1 MTPIPSRVARVVPD
15 LPAGPPGQIYD
26 YLVPDELGDQI
37 RLGQRVQVPFG
48 RRRIFAFVVELV
60 EESGLENLKQIERI
74 QTPDPLLLA
83 HQISLARWIS
93 AHYMSPLPEAIR
105 AMVPPSLRTGKPG
118 ARPRVRRSHQDVA
131 GGRPL
136 TSGPELV
143 LSAAQE
149 AALDP
154 IRSAVLWSQPGE
166 FLLFGVTGSG
176 KTEVY
181 LAAIKTALGQGRGA
195 IVLIPE
201 ISLTPQTVARF
212 SVHFPDR
219 VAVLHSAL
227 TPAERARE
235 WRRVRSGKVDVV
247 VGSRSAIFAP
257 MSNVG
262 LIVVDEEDSTSY
274 KQYDRV
280 PRYHAV
286 EVARRLGRILSV
298 PVVLGSATP
307 RLEIYHQ
314 AVHGTGITMLRL
326 PGRFG
331 GRPLPPVHVVDLRE
345 ELAKGNTS
353 PFSTRLAESVSA
365 TLAARGQ
372 VILFLNRRGVSSV
385 VLCRTCGEALGCPN
399 CSVSLT
405 LHASDLMCTCHY
417 CGHQIR
423 LPERC
428 PECDGK
434 ILRAL
439 GAGTERVEAEVRSRW
454 PMARVLRMDRDT
466 VGHRDAHREIY
477 QAFAER
483 RADLL
488 IGTQM
493 VAKGWDLPG
502 VRLVGIVNADIA
514 LHFPDFRASEH
525 TFSLLTQVAGR
536 AGRGDEP
543 AQVILQTYSPE
554 HPAVLHAM
562 THDYEAFAGPELEA
576 RRQLHFPPY
585 TRIVVLTRSATT
597 EEVARA
603 DCEREAARLGPLAAA
618 AQVEILGPSP
628 AFIPKLRTL
637 YRWQLSL
644 RGLKLEGIREQLP
657 TARGWTVDVDPA

>member
-1 MTPIPSRVARVVPD
+1 MSPTSPMVARVVPD
-15 LPAGPPGQIYD
+15 LPAGPPGQVYD
-26 YLVPDELGDQI
+26 YLVPDEMGDQI

-60 EESGLENLKQIERI
+60 EESGVESLKQIERI
-74 QTPDPLLLA
+74 QNPDPLLLA

-93 AHYMSPLPEAIR
+93 AHYLSPLPEAIR
-105 AMVPPSLRTGKPG
+105 AMVPPALRTGTPG
-118 ARPRVRRSHQDVA
+118 ARLRARKSQGAVA
-131 GGRPL
+131 DL
-136 TSGPELV
+136 TTPSAPPELL
-143 LSAAQE
+143 LSDAQE
-149 AALDP
+149 AVLDP
-154 IRSAVLWSQPGE
+154 IRSAVLWSKPGE

-181 LAAIKTALGQGRGA
+181 LAAIKAALGQGRGA

-235 WRRVRSGKVDVV
+235 WRRVRAGKVDVV

-257 MSNVG
+257 MSNLG

-307 RLEIYHQ
+307 RLEVYHQ
-314 AVHGTGITMLRL
+314 AVHDTGIRMLRL
-326 PGRFG
+326 PGRYG
-331 GRPLPPVHVVDLRE
+331 GRPMPPVHVVDLRE

-353 PFSTRLAESVSA
+353 PFSARLAESVSK
-365 TLAARGQ
+365 TLAEQGQ

-385 VLCRTCGEALGCPN
+385 VLCRACGEALGCPN

-405 LHASDLMCTCHY
+405 LHAPDLMCTCHY
-417 CGHQIR
+417 CGHQVR

-434 ILRAL
+434 ILKAL
-439 GAGTERVEAEVRSRW
+439 GAGTEKVEAEVRSRW
-454 PMARVLRMDRDT
+454 PTARVLRMDRDT

-554 HPAVLHAM
+554 HPAVLHAV

-576 RRQLHFPPY
+576 RRQLRFPPY
-585 TRIVVLTRSATT
+585 SRIVVLTRSATT
-597 EEVARA
+597 EEAARGA
-603 DCEREAARLGPLAAA
+603 CEREAARLGPLAAA
-618 AQVEILGPSP
+618 AGVEVLGPSP

-644 RGLKLEGIREQLP
+644 RGTKLEGMRDHLP
-657 TARGWTVDVDPA
+657 STRGWTIDVDPA